1 MSISVEQ
8 SVVERLASIESLLA
22 GLLKERQERENYTVE
37 QFAERVERDP
47 FTVRE
52 WCRRGRIRAAKKGSG
67 RGRYQAW
74 VIGHAELLR
83 FEREGLLPIRKENDF
98 RGH

>member
-1 MSISVEQ
+1 MSVSSEQ
-8 SVVERLASIESLLA
+8 NIGERLANIENLLL
-22 GLLKERQERENYTVE
+22 GLLREREQRENYSVE
-37 QFAERVERDP
+37 QFAERVGRDP

-52 WCRRGRIRAAKKGSG
+52 WCRLGRIHAGKKGSG

-83 FEREGLLPIRKENDF
+83 FEREGLLPIRRPN
-98 RGH
+98 G

>member
-1 MSISVEQ
+1 MSISIEQ
-8 SVVERLASIESLLA
+8 SVFERLANIEGLLA
-22 GLLKERQERENYTVE
+22 RLLNERLVRDHYTVE
-37 QFAERVERDP
+37 QFAQRVERDP

-74 VIGHAELLR
+74 VIGHAEFLR
-83 FEREGLLPIRKENDF
+83 FEREGLLPMQIRN
-98 RGH
+98 G